1 MPQICTSHQTPG
13 QTLVDLSKT
22 LGIAQALWRS
32 QKLTSKLS
40 GIPSFCYKIS
50 KNKQLRSRYF
60 FLQRKSYLLVFFDVR
75 SMVHGR
81 KVSLEKPNVKN
92 SCLLPKRG
100 GVTSTSS
107 SLSDLNTTN
116 VKMLQSFPYL
126 MRSVQKRS
134 YFGVSNLEERTA
146 RNVWV
151 FHDSQLAVDLS
162 IFVELATV
170 GSQCALVGFVFQ
182 INLSIN
188 LRMVRI

>member
-40 GIPSFCYKIS
+40 EIPSFCYKIS

-134 YFGVSNLEERTA
+134 YFGVSNLEKRTA
-146 RNVWV
+146 RNAWV
-151 FHDSQLAVDLS
+151 FHDSQLAIDLS

-170 GSQCALVGFVFQ
+170 RSQRTLVSFVFQ
-182 INLSIN
+182 INL
-188 LRMVRI
+188 